1 MVIRKPLAFGRSP
14 LYVWGGGRQWRFLG
28 GVEHLLLFPFQY
40 LVLTFVRESIMIV
53 FISFQVRDYIH
64 VVDLADGHIAAL
76 RKLDE
81 PTVGMCHEID
91 MFFVFFAYLV
101 LVDSPKYQLLLKCF
115 V

>member
-1 MVIRKPLAFGRSP
+1 ME
-14 LYVWGGGRQWRFLG
+14 Y
-28 GVEHLLLFPFQY
+28 LLLFPLQY

-53 FISFQVRDYIH
+53 VFSFQVRDYIH

-81 PTVGMCHEID
+81 PTVGMCYEIG
-91 MFFVFFAYLV
+91 MFFSFFAYLV
-101 LVDSPKYQLLLKCF
+101 LVDSPKYQLVLKCC